1 MKTIHSTPEFLSLTE
16 DQVNKALDDF
26 ESQFPDDGEM
36 DPDYES
42 QDPIVNEVAR
52 LIAAYTDRL
61 DEICG
66 TDDDWLTHVMDY
78 QPVFAIESVAY
89 DIFRDAL
96 DDQLDEMDFGD
107 DEDD

>member
-1 MKTIHSTPEFLSLTE
+1 
-16 DQVNKALDDF
+16 
-26 ESQFPDDGEM
+26 
-36 DPDYES
+36 
-42 QDPIVNEVAR
+42 
-52 LIAAYTDRL
+52 
-61 DEICG
+61 
-66 TDDDWLTHVMDY
+66 MDY